1 MRRVLIAIRAESV
14 NMSRQCRGPR
24 SGFSIT
30 ELVVAVCVISIL
42 AGMAVLNTKGTF
54 QNYKANA
61 ARDQVVTQ
69 LRLARELAITKRRN
83 VRVDFIAPNQ
93 IQTTVQYRNGETP
106 GPAIAPIYLNNA
118 EQGGGNGAQFY
129 VFPSL
134 PDTPMSF
141 GNTQAVSLSQ
151 PSGAGAWTVMFT
163 TSGSLVGTS
172 STTSLDIVGNSNPVN
187 ASIFIGIPSTTS
199 SARAVTVL
207 GATGRVRSYMW
218 DSTNWTE

>member
-1 MRRVLIAIRAESV
+1 
-14 NMSRQCRGPR
+14 MSRQCRGPR

-42 AGMAVLNTKGTF
+42 AGMAVLNTQGTF

-106 GPAIAPIYLNNA
+106 GVPIAPLYLNNA
-118 EQGGGNGAQFY
+118 EQGTGNGAQFY

-134 PDTPMSF
+134 PDTPMGF

-163 TSGSLVGTS
+163 TSGALVGTS
-172 STTSLDIVGNSNPVN
+172 STMSLDMVGNSNPVN

-218 DSTNWTE
+218 DSTKWTE

>member
-118 EQGGGNGAQFY
+118 EQGGGNVAAFY
-129 VFPSL
+129 VFPGL

-163 TSGSLVGTS
+163 TSGALVGTS

-207 GATGRVRSYMW
+207 GATGRVRSYTW
-218 DSTNWTE
+218 DSTKWAE